1 MNFSFKMDF
10 LMFFQKRQMILP
22 KSTKNK
28 KNFKY
33 LHTSLVHVMVG
44 TGLPD
49 ALHSKATS
57 VPFLT
62 TMFPSSGLGLTL
74 GGTKKKWITII
85 TQENAFEKMKCSFC
99 FSTLAH
105 MNSSLANVL
114 LQELIIAINQKF
126 LVSVSDNNI
135 CRVTNWLSGWHL
147 LAHSFFILPPPLL

>member
-1 MNFSFKMDF
+1 MDIPVQKWGLLMNFGFKMDF
-10 LMFFQKRQMILP
+10 FMFVQKRQMILP

-28 KNFKY
+28 QNFKY

-74 GGTKKKWITII
+74 GGTK
-85 TQENAFEKMKCSFC
+85 
-99 FSTLAH
+99 
-105 MNSSLANVL
+105 
-114 LQELIIAINQKF
+114 
-126 LVSVSDNNI
+126 
-135 CRVTNWLSGWHL
+135 
-147 LAHSFFILPPPLL
+147 